1 MKKELAD
8 KGITSET
15 VPSSVTCYRQV
26 AADNAAKHSYNY
38 GGQSQ
43 QTGATDQRY
52 GGQYKTS
59 CRQS

>member
-15 VPSSVTCYRQV
+15 VPSSATYNKQVT
-26 AADNAAKHSYNY
+26 ADNAAKYSYNY

-43 QTGATDQRY
+43 QTGATDQQYRGPNKNR
-52 GGQYKTS
+52 GGQS
-59 CRQS
+59 